1 MDTKLK
7 NSPDWKWEGKKLVK
21 KAGASRNFIYVAIA
35 MLLLYAA
42 CNMVV
47 SYPGYV
53 NSIDREATK
62 QQYQEGQLVDI
73 VRTVMRGT
81 MFLSAQVNERAENE
95 MTYKTVMESYG
106 EDDFFL
112 LKKFLSYEI
121 TDEKGEVRLSTLG
134 GDAQGELLAGA
145 DSYALYVRFAYDEYG
160 ELRSVDVTGGAVDK
174 ELQNGLEQTCY
185 SYDTEISG
193 LKTEI
198 RMPENVV
205 AVYAISQQSLE
216 EYLEL
221 TREDEV
227 YGYST
232 HAINDDE
239 TGNLIEFYLDGLSNR
254 MYAWAIFI
262 VLVALLIPFNK
273 AWDISREGIFSVC
286 LEAVLAVWFFIS
298 LFANA
303 FTYSVLMPALQVQA
317 NYSGNGIVRL
327 FRAGRL
333 YDVFLNMFIWFLLFA
348 AVYWSATCLRAVFT
362 MRGDYF
368 RQRVWCIRKFRS
380 WRIQK
385 AEHKRAVAEGR
396 AQKQRFS
403 LRRCLK
409 SWMDGIQGCFLNVYD
424 TLLHIDFQNRTNRT
438 ILTIVVINFFV
449 LLAITWL
456 WFYGVFALLVYSVL
470 LFYFLRRYFDDIRM
484 KYTLLL
490 KSTNQ
495 LAAGN
500 LDVEIE
506 GDFGIYNP
514 VKDELKKIQAG
525 FQRAVQKEVKSER
538 MKTELITNV
547 SHDLKTPLTAI
558 ITYVDLLKGEPNERK
573 REEYLAIL
581 DRKSQRLKVLIE
593 DLFEISKAASGT
605 VTLDLMNVDIVG
617 LLKQVVF
624 ENEDK
629 IKAADVKFRWRLPD
643 EKVVMALDSQKTYRI
658 FENLVVN
665 ITKYA
670 LPGTRAYID
679 MQASEREVSIIM
691 KNVSAIEMD
700 FNTDEIT
707 DRFVRG
713 DASRNAEGSG
723 LGLAIVKSFTEL
735 QKGTLKITTEADLF
749 KICVTLP
756 RQLVEPEQMMES
768 VQETA
773 RKVDSEWR
781 EESAPVMDSGWKEE
795 TAPVMALDWKEGAVR
810 EKDPEWKEETV
821 AETVREM
828 RMEIAKEIGLD
839 NVEGAS

>member
-1 MDTKLK
+1 M
-7 NSPDWKWEGKKLVK
+7 
-21 KAGASRNFIYVAIA
+21 
-35 MLLLYAA
+35 
-42 CNMVV
+42 
-47 SYPGYV
+47 
-53 NSIDREATK
+53 
-62 QQYQEGQLVDI
+62 
-73 VRTVMRGT
+73 
-81 MFLSAQVNERAENE
+81 
-95 MTYKTVMESYG
+95 
-106 EDDFFL
+106 
-112 LKKFLSYEI
+112 
-121 TDEKGEVRLSTLG
+121 
-134 GDAQGELLAGA
+134 
-145 DSYALYVRFAYDEYG
+145 
-160 ELRSVDVTGGAVDK
+160 
-174 ELQNGLEQTCY
+174 
-185 SYDTEISG
+185 
-193 LKTEI
+193 
-198 RMPENVV
+198 
-205 AVYAISQQSLE
+205 
-216 EYLEL
+216 
-221 TREDEV
+221 
-227 YGYST
+227 
-232 HAINDDE
+232 
-239 TGNLIEFYLDGLSNR
+239 
-254 MYAWAIFI
+254 
-262 VLVALLIPFNK
+262 
-273 AWDISREGIFSVC
+273 
-286 LEAVLAVWFFIS
+286 
-298 LFANA
+298 
-303 FTYSVLMPALQVQA
+303 
-317 NYSGNGIVRL
+317 
-327 FRAGRL
+327 
-333 YDVFLNMFIWFLLFA
+333 
-348 AVYWSATCLRAVFT
+348 
-362 MRGDYF
+362 
-368 RQRVWCIRKFRS
+368 
-380 WRIQK
+380 
-385 AEHKRAVAEGR
+385 
-396 AQKQRFS
+396 
-403 LRRCLK
+403 
-409 SWMDGIQGCFLNVYD
+409 
-424 TLLHIDFQNRTNRT
+424 
-438 ILTIVVINFFV
+438 
-449 LLAITWL
+449 LAITWL

-558 ITYVDLLKGEPNERK
+558 ITYVDLLKGEPNEQK

-810 EKDPEWKEETV
+810 EEDSEWKEETV

-828 RMEIAKEIGLD
+828 RMEIAREIGLD

>member
-73 VRTVMRGT
+73 VRTVMRGI

>member
-7 NSPDWKWEGKKLVK
+7 NSPDWKWEGKKLVE

-53 NSIDREATK
+53 NSIDREATE

-73 VRTVMRGT
+73 VRTMMRGT

-174 ELQNGLEQTCY
+174 ELQNGLEQMCY

-558 ITYVDLLKGEPNERK
+558 ITYVDLLKGEPNEQK

-629 IKAADVKFRWRLPD
+629 IKVADVKFRWRLPD

-810 EKDPEWKEETV
+810 EEDSEWKEETV

-828 RMEIAKEIGLD
+828 RMEIAREIGLD